1 MVESSAD
8 LEKRVAALEV
18 QVAALT
24 ETVGELQSGQGLA
37 DISALPV
44 KKKAPRKLSAEGG
57 ASEEILSWVDKSYI
71 LSRIATTS
79 FIVAVALALR
89 TAADSGSIDL
99 QIGSFLGM
107 LYAFGLIVYSWFA
120 YKDRSIQAPVYILWG
135 TIIMC
140 SVVVEAHRVFDTVP
154 SEMAYVVMAAT
165 GLVATII
172 SRMNHVALPVFVGTL
187 GMSFGSFAINYPSPI
202 FPYLVI
208 TMALANLFATY
219 ATRLLRATWLRW
231 LLFALTLFMIQIWDL
246 KLSIY
251 LSKLSPE
258 NLEFSVR
265 GLLPSIGLLGAVFAG
280 IALLGVLGKVQE
292 KISKFDIVLP
302 VLNVFWVYLAAKYAI
317 GQGLT
322 TPQVFGWVAIFAAM
336 IHLLIGW
343 WLLGRSEGGALGTTS
358 FALAGGLLLA
368 FAAPMAFGHAV
379 IATAVVALLA
389 LAMIWISA
397 QRKNL
402 GLRLISY
409 VLQLYACSAL
419 VFLLWATYGTKP
431 SLVGAFSSGLLAS
444 IAFCHYFWARRHPPL
459 PGETFMHKLNKNDR
473 GSSVLLVAALF
484 GGFFTMRVG
493 LYQALDFMHMATHSA
508 FGGAQSVLINITAVT
523 LLWFSLMRHNKELRN
538 VAVVITVIGAGKVF
552 LMDMVQLKGM
562 PLMISVFTF
571 GLVAAS
577 ASFVLGRWNKKNQ
590 NEEVE
595 SP

>member
-8 LEKRVAALEV
+8 LEKRVADLEV

-24 ETVGELQSGQGLA
+24 ETVGVLQAGQDLA
-37 DISALPV
+37 DISAPPV

-107 LYAFGLIVYSWFA
+107 LYAFGLIMYSWFA
-120 YKDRSIQAPVYILWG
+120 YKERSIQAPVYILWG

-379 IATAVVALLA
+379 IATATVALLA

-508 FGGAQSVLINITAVT
+508 FGGAQSVLINITAAI
-523 LLWFSLMRHNKELRN
+523 LLWFSLMRHNRELRN
-538 VAVVITVIGAGKVF
+538 VAVVVTVIGAGKVF

-577 ASFVLGRWNKKNQ
+577 ASFVLGRWNKTNQ

-595 SP
+595 NP